1 MRDVGRLYRQMF
13 VFIEIVFSGS
23 GAVNTIANSSTN
35 AARAMLNLM
44 KLAVEFEE
52 NDRECKNRRHGSET
66 VDRRKRRIRDKIL
79 SFGQE
84 DV

>member
-23 GAVNTIANSSTN
+23 STVNTITNSSTD
-35 AARAMLNLM
+35 AAGAVLNLM
-44 KLAVEFEE
+44 KLAVKFEK
-52 NDRECKNRRHGSET
+52 NDRESKNRRHGSET

-79 SFGQE
+79 SFGLK